1 MSKTKTSKRKNS
13 HRVPVYRRPW
23 MVLIFFLAM
32 AAAAVVLALLFLKP
46 RPVNELDTPTTDQPS
61 HTTPTSPTVEN
72 ENTQTDETPAEPEDK
87 VTQYEGEDPNT
98 LAELTGSLTRK
109 GVDDGTL
116 TIVAVIDQ
124 YLHAAG
130 YCTITLKNSIGQTVY
145 SASRDA
151 VPDVTASICDAFE
164 IPTTNLAPG
173 TYQIEIDL
181 SGDNKRGVITDEVT
195 L

>member
-32 AAAAVVLALLFLKP
+32 AVAVVLALLFLKP
-46 RPVNELDTPTTDQPS
+46 RPVNELDPPTTDQPS
-61 HTTPTSPTVEN
+61 HSTPTTLTVE
-72 ENTQTDETPAEPEDK
+72 EGSTQPDEDPAEPEDK

-109 GVDDGTL
+109 GVDDGVL

-130 YCTITLKNSIGQTVY
+130 YW
-145 SASRDA
+145 
-151 VPDVTASICDAFE
+151 PDGLQCFARRCS
-164 IPTTNLAPG
+164 
-173 TYQIEIDL
+173 
-181 SGDNKRGVITDEVT
+181 
-195 L
+195 